1 MRFVNC
7 LFAYVYFIHCT
18 VKRQKPKKATN
29 RTDGNKRV
37 VFTTRNIY
45 DSENPSTTLIVS
57 DQEKTKEKKLVEFQK
72 IIEEGTTNPLVLNK

>member
-1 MRFVNC
+1 M
-7 LFAYVYFIHCT
+7 
-18 VKRQKPKKATN
+18 KRQKPKKKATD